1 MPRLITLGLLLLT
14 ALPSIA
20 AENTTGETISLS
32 SLLSEMSNPA
42 TLARFPSPPYQQLQA
57 SSYNRQSIAR
67 DQPEQDTSGWFADSD
82 GVSWIREEEHDGRHE
97 WVIMEHTG
105 PGCLTRIWT
114 PYFYYDFNNRVGPR
128 IRIYLDNSPT
138 PAINENF
145 IELLTGNSWPDGYGP
160 SPNKQ
165 NNLQPPSPFAG
176 FTARAGDL
184 YLPIPF
190 AQSCKITLDDKAF
203 YNIVN
208 YRAYPHGTRIQTWT
222 AKIHQQSRQQL
233 EQTAARLLD
242 PQTPPL
248 HTPTAT
254 PTKSIAPHSDLQL
267 PLPPGPA
274 AIQTLVIQLDPEQI
288 RSHPELLRQTILT
301 ANFDHEQ
308 TIWTPLGDFFGSP
321 NTLNPF
327 HTQTRTVDPE
337 GTLTCRWVMPYA
349 NQASIT
355 LKNLSDS
362 PVHATITAHPIPWTW
377 DNRSMHFHANWRSD
391 HIQPGNQFVDWN
403 FIDVHGQGVLV
414 GDQWTVLNL
423 TQGWWGE
430 GDEKIYV
437 DHAYDEQKFPDHF
450 GTGTEDY
457 YGWAGGVN
465 PTREDQ
471 FNHPY
476 LANILVGSTPH
487 NSTLGFNI
495 CTRQRALDAIPFNS
509 RLRFDMEASPG
520 VDQRNPWNLLGYSAV
535 TYYYAR
541 PGSHNNRP
549 PNPQAATAP
558 IMSLENLQQQSA
570 QLKATR

>member
-14 ALPSIA
+14 TAPCIS
-20 AENTTGETISLS
+20 AESTNAPVISLS

-42 TLARFPSPPYQQLQA
+42 SLARFPSPPYQQLQA
-57 SSYNRQSIAR
+57 SSYNRKSVSR
-67 DQPEQDTSGWFADSD
+67 DQPEQDASGWFADSD
-82 GVSWIREEEHDGRHE
+82 GVSWIREEQHDGRNE
-97 WVIMEHTG
+97 YVIMEHAG

-114 PYFYYDFNNRVGPR
+114 PYFYYDFNNRTGPR

-145 IELLTGNSWPDGYGP
+145 IELLTRNAWPETYGP
-160 SPNKQ
+160 SPKSQ
-165 NNLQPPSPFAG
+165 NSLQPPPPFAN
-176 FTARAGDL
+176 FTARAGNL

-190 AQSCKITLDDKAF
+190 AQSCKITLDNKAF

-208 YRAYPHGTRIQTWT
+208 YRAYPRETRVNSWT
-222 AKIHQQSRQQL
+222 PEDYQLAQQQL
-233 EQTAARLLD
+233 AQTASHLLQ
-242 PQTPPL
+242 PPKPTPTNPPL
-248 HTPTAT
+248 TQHGL
-254 PTKSIAPHSDLQL
+254 IAPHHHLQL

-274 AIQTLVIQLDPEQI
+274 AIQNLVIQLDPEQI
-288 RSHPELLRQTILT
+288 RSQPELLRQTILT
-301 ANFDHEQ
+301 ANFDNET

-327 HTQTRTVDPE
+327 HTQTRTVTAQ
-337 GTLTCRWVMPYA
+337 GTLTCRWIMPYA
-349 NQASIT
+349 NQATIT
-355 LKNLSDS
+355 LQNLSTS
-362 PVHATITAHPIPWTW
+362 PVNATITAHPMPWTW
-377 DNRSMHFHANWRSD
+377 DNRSMHLHANWRND

-437 DHAYDEQKFPDHF
+437 DEAYDQRKFPDHF

-465 PTREDQ
+465 PTRQDQ

-487 NSTLGFNI
+487 NSTLGFNV
-495 CTRQRALDAIPFNS
+495 CTRHRALDAIPFNS

-541 PGSHNNRP
+541 PQSQNNRP
-549 PNPQAATAP
+549 PNPQAATNP
-558 IMSLENLQQQSA
+558 IMSLKQLQQQSA
-570 QLKATR
+570 QLQSTN